1 VSQRTRHA
9 QRLFAGIASEY
20 ERMGNILSFGQD
32 ARWRRFM
39 VSRIHLDHDA
49 WALDVASG
57 TGLVAR
63 QLVEAGPMR
72 VAALDQSEAML
83 RAGSHPIRSSDDGG
97 GIFAV
102 LGQAERLPF
111 ADGSFGAVTFTYLLR
126 YVDDPQAT
134 LLELARVLRD
144 GGTLACTEFH
154 VPRAPLAHA
163 GWRAYTGLVMP
174 AMGWFV
180 SPAWHDAA
188 RFLGPSIMAF
198 YERYPLPEQ
207 IRMWQSA
214 GLHHVR
220 TRVLSLGAGIVI
232 SGVKG
237 DRGCE

>member
-1 VSQRTRHA
+1 VSVRKRHA
-9 QRLFAGIASEY
+9 QRLFAGIAPEY
-20 ERMGNILSFGQD
+20 ERMGPLLSFAQD

-39 VSRIHLDHDA
+39 VSRVDVGLGA
-49 WALDVASG
+49 WVLDVAAG

-63 QLVEAGPMR
+63 ELAVAGPIH

-83 RAGSHPIRSSDDGG
+83 RAGAEANRRAGDGRR
-97 GIFAV
+97 IVAV

-111 ADGSFGAVTFTYLLR
+111 ADGSFDAVTFTYLLR

-134 LLELARVLRD
+134 LAELGRVLRAR
-144 GGTLACTEFH
+144 GTLACTEFH
-154 VPRAPLAHA
+154 VPRGPLARA
-163 GWRAYTGLVMP
+163 GWRAYTRLLMP
-174 AMGWFV
+174 AVGWLA

-188 RFLGPSIMAF
+188 RFLGPSIAAF

-232 SGVKG
+232 SGTKG
-237 DRGCE
+237 DPER

>member
-1 VSQRTRHA
+1 VSQRKRHA
-9 QRLFAGIASEY
+9 QRLFAGIAPEY
-20 ERMGNILSFGQD
+20 ERMGPLLSFAQD

-39 VSRIHLDHDA
+39 VSRVDVAPGA
-49 WALDVASG
+49 WVLDVAAG

-63 QLVEAGPMR
+63 ELAEAGPIH

-83 RAGSHPIRSSDDGG
+83 RAGAEANRRAGDGRR
-97 GIFAV
+97 IVAV
-102 LGQAERLPF
+102 MGQAERLPF
-111 ADGSFGAVTFTYLLR
+111 ADGSFDAVTFTYLLR

-134 LLELARVLRD
+134 LGELGRVLRT

-154 VPRAPLAHA
+154 VPRVPLARA
-163 GWRAYTGLVMP
+163 GWRAYTMLLMP
-174 AMGWFV
+174 AVGRLA

-188 RFLGPSIMAF
+188 RFLGPSIAAF

-232 SGVKG
+232 SGTKG
-237 DRGCE
+237 DPER

>member
-1 VSQRTRHA
+1 MSERQRHA
-9 QRLFAGIASEY
+9 QRLFAGIAPEY
-20 ERMGNILSFGQD
+20 ERMGPLLSFGQD

-39 VSRIHLDHDA
+39 VSTVDVA
-49 WALDVASG
+49 PGSWVLDVAAG

-63 QLVEAGPMR
+63 ELAETGTIH

-83 RAGSHPIRSSDDGG
+83 RAGTEANRRAGDGRR
-97 GIFAV
+97 IVAV

-111 ADGSFGAVTFTYLLR
+111 ADGSFDAVTFTYLLR
-126 YVDDPQAT
+126 YVDDPLAT
-134 LLELARVLRD
+134 LVELGRVLRA

-154 VPRAPLAHA
+154 VPRGALVRA
-163 GWRAYTGLVMP
+163 GWRAYTTLVMP
-174 AMGWFV
+174 TLGRLA
-180 SPAWHDAA
+180 SPAWHHAA
-188 RFLGPSIMAF
+188 RFLGPSIAAF

-232 SGVKG
+232 SGAKG
-237 DRGCE
+237 DPER

>member
-1 VSQRTRHA
+1 
-9 QRLFAGIASEY
+9 LFAGIAPEY
-20 ERMGNILSFGQD
+20 ERMGAVLSFAQD

-39 VSRIHLDHDA
+39 VSRIHVKPGS
-49 WALDVASG
+49 WVLDVAAG

-63 QLVEAGPMR
+63 ELAETGPIR

-83 RAGSHPIRSSDDGG
+83 RVGAETIRCTGNGG
-97 GIFAV
+97 RIVAV

-111 ADGSFGAVTFTYLLR
+111 AEGSFDAVTFTYLLR

-134 LLELARVLRD
+134 LTELSRVLRD

-154 VPRAPLAHA
+154 VPRASVAQA
-163 GWRAYTGLVMP
+163 GWRAYTSLVMP
-174 AMGWFV
+174 AIGRLA
-180 SPAWHDAA
+180 SPAWHHAA
-188 RFLGPSIMAF
+188 RFLGPSIAAF

-207 IRMWQSA
+207 VRMWQSA

-232 SGVKG
+232 SGRKEIAKG
-237 DRGCE
+237 E

>member
-1 VSQRTRHA
+1 
-9 QRLFAGIASEY
+9 LFAGIAPEY

-39 VSRIHLDHDA
+39 VSRIHPDPDSWL
-49 WALDVASG
+49 LDVASG

-63 QLVEAGPMR
+63 ELAATGPIR

-83 RAGSHPIRSSDDGG
+83 RAGSHSIRHSGDGG
-97 GIFAV
+97 RIVAV

-111 ADGSFGAVTFTYLLR
+111 ADGSFDAVTFTYLLR

-134 LLELARVLRD
+134 LLELGRALRD

-174 AMGWFV
+174 TVGRLA
-180 SPAWHDAA
+180 SPAWHNAA
-188 RFLGPSIMAF
+188 RFLGPSITAF

-237 DRGCE
+237 DREG

>member
-1 VSQRTRHA
+1 VSQRKRHA
-9 QRLFAGIASEY
+9 QRLFAGIAPEY
-20 ERMGNILSFGQD
+20 ELMGAILSFAQD

-39 VSRIHLDHDA
+39 VSRIHVDPGS
-49 WALDVASG
+49 WVLDVAAG

-63 QLVEAGPMR
+63 GLAETGPIR

-83 RAGSHPIRSSDDGG
+83 RAGTETIRRSGNGG
-97 GIFAV
+97 RIVAV

-111 ADGSFGAVTFTYLLR
+111 ADGSFDAVTFTYLLR

-134 LLELARVLRD
+134 LVELGRVLRD

-154 VPRAPLAHA
+154 IPRRPLAYA
-163 GWRAYTGLVMP
+163 GWRAYTGLLMP
-174 AMGWFV
+174 AVGRLS
-180 SPAWHDAA
+180 SPAWHRAA
-188 RFLGPSIMAF
+188 RFLGPSITAF

-207 IRMWQSA
+207 IRMWHSA

-232 SGVKG
+232 SGAKG
-237 DRGCE
+237 DRDR

>member
-1 VSQRTRHA
+1 
-9 QRLFAGIASEY
+9 LFAGIAPEY

-32 ARWRRFM
+32 ARWRRVL
-39 VSRIHLDHDA
+39 VSRIHPDPDS
-49 WALDVASG
+49 WVLDVASG

-63 QLVEAGPMR
+63 ELATTGPIH

-83 RAGSHPIRSSDDGG
+83 RVGSHSIRRSGEGG
-97 GIFAV
+97 RIVAV

-111 ADGSFGAVTFTYLLR
+111 ASGSFDAVTFTYLLR

-134 LLELARVLRD
+134 LVELGRVLRD

-154 VPRAPLAHA
+154 VPRAPLARA

-174 AMGWFV
+174 AVGGLA
-180 SPAWHDAA
+180 SPAWHHAA

-237 DRGCE
+237 DRER